1 MREYKFRGKRK
12 DNSEWV
18 YGCLLTIKEETY
30 IAATKEKSKGY
41 HKNLVTYDGHTFGIY
56 KVIPETVGQYTGLK
70 DKNGKEIYEGDIL
83 LYQGVDDLKPFYYE
97 VQQRCGNW
105 MACNELYF
113 DLKDTDFIRIEIIG
127 NIHENNIDK
136 L

>member
-1 MREYKFRGKRK
+1 MREYKFRAWNKVMRK
-12 DNSEWV
+12 MVDLRSITPLALSDSMNDQM
-18 YGCLLTIKEETY
+18 TIQGSGGVFLPFRDDFE
-30 IAATKEKSKGY
+30 IM
-41 HKNLVTYDGHTFGIY
+41 
-56 KVIPETVGQYTGLK
+56 QYTGLK
-70 DKNGKEIYEGDIL
+70 DKNSKEIYEGDIL

-127 NIHENNIDK
+127 NIHENDIGK